1 MDLAILGLGRMGNSL
16 AALATERG
24 HRVHG
29 WDPDEGVRARSAAEA
44 GLVPAATLIDL
55 VQQLTPPRILL
66 MYVPHGEPVDANL
79 EELLGLLDP
88 GDLVA
93 DGGNSHWQDSV
104 RRHHRCASQQVAYLD
119 VGTSGGTSQAL
130 GWEGAAFMVG
140 GTEEAFALAE
150 PILRDL
156 AVDDQAVHHAG
167 PAGAGHFTKL
177 VHNAIEF
184 GMLQAIGEGVELLEG
199 SDYDLDLAALFEHYN
214 HGTVIRS
221 WLIELM
227 ADALRTETDWDG
239 LSTWVE
245 DTGEVTWML
254 QWALERDIPTPAVS
268 AAQTALMQWRDQD
281 TSTAKAVALLRH
293 GFGGHPVHRR

>member
-1 MDLAILGLGRMGNSL
+1 MDVAILGLGRMGSSL

-24 HRVHG
+24 HRVVG
-29 WDPDEGVRARSAAEA
+29 WDPDEQVRARAVANA
-44 GLVPAATLIDL
+44 GLTPAATIVEL
-55 VQQLTPPRILL
+55 VEQLTPPRVLL
-66 MYVPHGEPVDANL
+66 MYVPHGAPVDANL

-93 DGGNSHWQDSV
+93 DGGNSHWEDSV
-104 RRHHRCASQQVAYLD
+104 RRHERCASHEVAYLD

-140 GTEEAFALAE
+140 GSTEAFALAE

-156 AVDDQAVHHAG
+156 AVDEQAVHHAG
-167 PAGAGHFTKL
+167 PAGAGHFVKL

-184 GMLQAIGEGVELLEG
+184 GMLQAIGEGVELLER

-254 QWALERDIPTPAVS
+254 RWALERDIPTPAVS

-281 TSTAKAVALLRH
+281 APAAKAVALLRH